1 MKKRTMT
8 RQGVFNIWSTLLLLA
23 CLAAVVK
30 EYTPEWRT
38 YQKEFRQL
46 TVELA
51 EDEIASENQK
61 IQTMYDQ
68 RLADLDQRIQAAMD
82 MARSVNQQEL
92 TRQQEELIRQLEHEE
107 YKAGQQVSFAKSV
120 LGSSRSIYEFLKN
133 DPVATAAEVAEAE
146 RHYNETFD
154 LVQELSPAADEAYF
168 RLTEAKEKLKEMQAG
183 PAPLVRERD
192 QLLAEMNAWKS
203 EVEAINPSDVVKW
216 TANTIRDIPLLDL
229 VDPKYDIHQV
239 VMEEFP
245 DLTKSAKVDRCT
257 TCHLGISDARYDR
270 DDIPTEF
277 KAHPKLDLFV
287 GRDSPHPVEK
297 FGCTSCHLGRGYG
310 TTFTL
315 AAHTPDNEEQE
326 HEWREKYGWKDMH
339 YWDFPMLPERLQQ
352 ASCFTCHKPNTGY
365 ELTQARDIFEGRQI
379 YERRGCH
386 GCHAIEGVSNDMKKI
401 GPSLE
406 NVADKLDNAW
416 AARWIAAPRKFYE
429 TTRMP
434 HAFGHKIPSEE
445 TFPEYVHHIEE
456 QFGEGHFDEQYE
468 GMVGEEAVVI
478 DAISTYLFD
487 VSTHLELDEPP
498 AAEGDPA
505 VGRELVGKV
514 NCLACHK
521 LDDLDSA
528 GEGYGPD
535 LSKIGTKTN
544 RKWLYNWLRD
554 PKKYWPEGNMPNP
567 RLSDEEANHIAAY
580 LMTLRDDGY
589 MEAEFREPTSEKVE
603 EIAVQY
609 LRAKTSKEDALEQ
622 VAKMDEHE
630 RKLYIGQEAIYR
642 NGCFG
647 CHDIAGFEGRGRI
660 GAELTA
666 EGVKEIELFDFG
678 THKYVHI
685 PHFRHD
691 WIENKV
697 KQPQLYFLG
706 KVQNP
711 YEQSLYMPWFGF
723 DEDEAEKIT
732 TFIMGQTGWKLPATY
747 VSNPTGAK
755 KDILEG
761 RKLIERKNCQACHQI
776 GLGEQYIGVGDFDVR
791 EHLVWVTDPLV
802 AKKDAN
808 LPEGKFAEVAQVRE
822 DQVAVGDKVIIGRDG
837 FVDGDVIFGEDYFG
851 IDEVLGEEPIEVD
864 VGGADEIRVALQRPE
879 ALKVNGVGEGYIH
892 QFYPEAALAPPIL
905 RNEGAKVRPEWFFEF
920 LKNVTTIRNH
930 IEVRM
935 PQWEWT
941 DEEAT
946 AIVRY
951 FAAASTDPEPFPYK
965 TEEITPLSDYHR
977 RTATDVFGIP
987 GTDQYRS
994 SLQCFSCHPAGDL
1007 MPTAPRSNWGPNL
1020 YLASDRLKLSF
1031 MESWLKYPMS
1041 WSPGTRMPA
1050 FFYDRDGGELV
1061 EVPPASPSV
1070 AELGTDES
1078 IKALAEML
1086 YYLPEMDQVGEAIA
1100 AEAERRAKEP
1110 PPVQQEIADDDSGGD
1125 DEFMEDE
1132 EFAEEEEF
1140 FEDDF

>member
-1 MKKRTMT
+1 MKKRKMT
-8 RQGVFNIWSTLLLLA
+8 RQGVFNVWSTVLLLA

-30 EYTPEWRT
+30 EYTPEWRG

-46 TVELA
+46 TVDLA
-51 EDEIASENQK
+51 EQEIAAENQK

-68 RLADLDQRIQAAMD
+68 RLADLEQRIQAATD
-82 MARSVNQQEL
+82 LARSVNQQEL
-92 TRQQEELIRQLEHEE
+92 IAKQEALIRRLEHEE

-133 DPVATAAEVAEAE
+133 DPHAAPREVAEAE
-146 RHYNETFD
+146 KHYNETFD
-154 LVQELSPAADEAYF
+154 LVQELSPAADAAYLK
-168 RLTEAKEKLKEMQAG
+168 LTEAKEELKRMQAG

-192 QLLAEMNAWKS
+192 QLLAEMSAWKA

-229 VDPKYDIHQV
+229 VDPKYDIRQI
-239 VMEEFP
+239 VMEDFP

-257 TCHLGISDARYDR
+257 TCHLGIADPRYDR
-270 DDIPTEF
+270 EDIPTEF
-277 KAHPKLDLFV
+277 KAHPKLDLYV
-287 GRDSPHPVEK
+287 GRDSPHPVER

-326 HEWREKYGWKDMH
+326 HEWREKYGWTDMH
-339 YWDFPMLPERLQQ
+339 YWDFPMLPERLNQ
-352 ASCFTCHKPNTGY
+352 ANCFTCHKPNTGY
-365 ELTQARDIFEGRQI
+365 ELTQSRKIFEGRRI

-406 NVADKLDNAW
+406 NVADKLDPAW
-416 AARWIAAPRKFYE
+416 ASRWIAAPRKFYE

-456 QFGEGHFDEQYE
+456 QFGEGHFEEQYE
-468 GMVGEEAVVI
+468 AMVEEEAVVI

-487 VSTHLELDEPP
+487 VTAHLEMDEPP
-498 AAEGDPA
+498 AQEGDPA

-521 LDDLDSA
+521 LDDLDSP

-580 LMTLRDDGY
+580 LMTLKDDAY
-589 MEAEFREPTSEKVE
+589 MEAEFHEPTTEKIE
-603 EIAVQY
+603 EIAIQY
-609 LRAKTSKEDALEQ
+609 LRAKTSKEDAIAQ
-622 VAKMDEHE
+622 VANMDEHE

-647 CHDIAGFEGRGRI
+647 CHDIKGFEGRGRI

-711 YEQSLYMPWFGF
+711 YEQALYMPWFGF
-723 DEDEAEKIT
+723 TPEEAEKIT
-732 TFIMGQTGWKLPATY
+732 TFIMGQTGWKLPASY

-761 RKLIERKNCQACHQI
+761 RKLIERKNCQGCHQI
-776 GLGEQYIGVGDFDVR
+776 GLGEQYVDVGDFDVR

-802 AKKDAN
+802 ARKDAN
-808 LPEGKFAEVAQVRE
+808 LPEGKFSVVAQVGE
-822 DQVAVGDKVIIGRDG
+822 NQVAPGDKVILPRDG

-864 VGGADEIRVALQRPE
+864 VGAADEVRVALQRPE
-879 ALKVNGVGEGYIH
+879 QLKVNGVGEGYIH

-905 RNEGAKVRPEWFFEF
+905 RNEGSKVRPEWFFGF

-946 AIVRY
+946 AMVRY
-951 FAAASTDPEPFPYK
+951 FAAAATDPEPFPFK
-965 TEEITPLSDYHR
+965 TEEVTPLSDYHR
-977 RTATDVFGIP
+977 KTATDVFGIP

-1031 MESWLKYPMS
+1031 IESWLKYPMN

-1061 EVPPASPSV
+1061 EVPPASPAV
-1070 AELGTDES
+1070 AELGTNES

-1086 YYLPEMDQVGEAIA
+1086 YYLPQMEQVGQAIA

-1110 PPVQQEIADDDSGGD
+1110 PPVQEEVVQDDLGGD
-1125 DEFMEDE
+1125 DEFMEE
-1132 EFAEEEEF
+1132 EFVEEEEF